1 MIRGLSMGNSSSQ
14 SKRVLFVDDEDSI
27 RATLPLIL
35 KSRGFD
41 VSVAATVSEA
51 VQSIRQHDFDV
62 LLSDLNIGEEGD
74 GYTVARA
81 IREAN
86 PRSVT
91 IILTGYP
98 AFETAVQGIREGI
111 DDYVVKPADIDALVT
126 TMEQKLASRRTRH

>member
-1 MIRGLSMGNSSSQ
+1 MVNSSSQ

-51 VQSIRQHDFDV
+51 LHNIRQHRFDV

-74 GYTVARA
+74 GYTVVRA
-81 IREAN
+81 IRDVN

-98 AFETAVQGIREGI
+98 GFETAVQGIRQEI
-111 DDYVVKPADIDALVT
+111 DDYVVKPADIDALVA
-126 TMEQKLASRRTRH
+126 TMEQKLASRQTRH